1 LNYVSANLE
10 TSPEPPAVQENVP
23 PVWLQRL
30 SAVVYVLFCM
40 LLGMILITMPW
51 TSDWFDAGLISHW
64 PALQA
69 LLQHGF
75 VRGAVTGLGL
85 IDIWLGVME
94 AVSYHDRR

>member
-1 LNYVSANLE
+1 M
-10 TSPEPPAVQENVP
+10 P

-30 SAVVYVLFCM
+30 FAVVYVLFCM
-40 LLGMILITMPW
+40 VLGMILITMPW
-51 TSDWFDAGLISHW
+51 KSDWFDTGLISRW

-94 AVSYHDRR
+94 AVSYHDRRSTNSLRSPN